1 VDVPLAIAP
10 ELTQRLTNYALDEH
24 ARVLL
29 RQLSPL
35 VEPLIG
41 PAIDQVIA
49 GAVKLPEV
57 ADLWQRHGAEM
68 RRIEIEQFRALLAAE
83 FDAAYLTR
91 CHATTEEETALGF
104 ESRARINCGAL
115 LMRAASDM
123 IARQFWRSGIERT
136 AVLSRAIM
144 FDLTTTSSYYLQII
158 EGAKKNRRK
167 KINEAIAAFSN
178 SIGGVLDSIKATSG
192 SLTKASG
199 AMENAALEA
208 ARRLQLA
215 SEAMAQTRDNVQSAA
230 IASDHMANS
239 IEEIG
244 HQTAN
249 GLAKATSAAAQAGN
263 TNKAML
269 DLNTATEHIGSIVDL
284 ISRIAAQTNLL
295 ALNATI
301 EAARAGE
308 AGRGFAVVAT
318 EVKTLASQTSRA
330 TEQISTQIAAIQQ
343 ATKVT
348 VREITS
354 IAESIT
360 GLAEGAR
367 NIDGAVEEQA
377 STTRQIAEGMQSATS
392 ATSRASDEM
401 VAVQNASMNSASSI
415 NELIG
420 WTERL
425 SAAAREIEKNLDD
438 FASQIRAA

>member
-1 VDVPLAIAP
+1 MAIAP
-10 ELTQRLTNYALDEH
+10 ELTQRLTNYGLDEH
-24 ARVLL
+24 ARLLL
-29 RQLSPL
+29 RQLGP
-35 VEPLIG
+35 VVKPLIG

-57 ADLWQRHGAEM
+57 AELWQRHGTAI
-68 RRIEIEQFRALLAAE
+68 RRIEVEQFGTLLAAE
-83 FDAAYLTR
+83 FDAAYLVR
-91 CHATTEEETALGF
+91 CHATVEEQTALGF

-115 LMRAASDM
+115 LMRAASEM
-123 IARQFWRSGIERT
+123 IARQFWRGSVEC
-136 AVLSRAIM
+136 ASVLSRAIM
-144 FDLTTTSSYYLQII
+144 FDLTTTSTYSLQIA
-158 EGAKKNRRK
+158 EGAKRNRRK
-167 KINEAIAAFSN
+167 KINEAIATFSN
-178 SIGGVLDSIKATSG
+178 SIGGVLDSIKATSS

-199 AMENAALEA
+199 AMENAASEA
-208 ARRLQLA
+208 AQRLQLA
-215 SEAMAQTRDNVQSAA
+215 SQAMVQTRDNVQSAA
-230 IASDHMANS
+230 FASDHMANS

-249 GLAKATSAAAQAGN
+249 GLAKATSAAAQTAN
-263 TNKAML
+263 TNKAMV

-284 ISRIAAQTNLL
+284 ISRIAEQTNLL

-308 AGRGFAVVAT
+308 AGRGFAVVAS
-318 EVKTLASQTSRA
+318 EVKALANQTSRA

-348 VREITS
+348 VKEITS
-354 IAESIT
+354 IAESIAD
-360 GLAEGAR
+360 LAEGAR

-377 STTRQIAEGMQSATS
+377 SVTRQIAEGMQSATS

-401 VAVQNASMNSASSI
+401 NAVQNASINSANSI
-415 NELIG
+415 RELIG

-425 SAAAREIEKNLDD
+425 SAAAHQIKKTLDD

>member
-1 VDVPLAIAP
+1 LAVAP
-10 ELTQRLTNYALDEH
+10 ELTQRLTNYDLDER

-29 RQLSPL
+29 RQLRPL

-68 RRIEIEQFRALLAAE
+68 RRIEIEQFRSLLAAE
-83 FDAAYLTR
+83 FDAAYLAR
-91 CHATTEEETALGF
+91 CRATTEEETALGF
-104 ESRARINCGAL
+104 ESRARINCGAI
-115 LMRAASDM
+115 LMRRASDM
-123 IARQFWRSGIERT
+123 IARQYWRGGIER
-136 AVLSRAIM
+136 ASVLSRAMM
-144 FDLTTTSSYYLQII
+144 FDLATTSSYYLQIM

-167 KINEAIAAFSN
+167 KINDAIAAFSN

-215 SEAMAQTRDNVQSAA
+215 SEAMAQTRDDVRSAA
-230 IASDHMANS
+230 SASDHMANS
-239 IEEIG
+239 VEAIG

-249 GLAKATSAAAQAGN
+249 GLAKAKSAAIQAGN

-301 EAARAGE
+301 EAARAGD

-318 EVKTLASQTSRA
+318 EVKTLANQTSRA

-343 ATKVT
+343 AAKVT

-360 GLAEGAR
+360 DLAEGAR

-401 VAVQNASMNSASSI
+401 VAVQNASTNSANSI

-420 WTERL
+420 WIERL
-425 SAAAREIEKNLDD
+425 SAAAREIEKTLDE
-438 FASQIRAA
+438 FASQVRAA

>member
-1 VDVPLAIAP
+1 
-10 ELTQRLTNYALDEH
+10 
-24 ARVLL
+24 
-29 RQLSPL
+29 
-35 VEPLIG
+35 
-41 PAIDQVIA
+41 
-49 GAVKLPEV
+49 
-57 ADLWQRHGAEM
+57 
-68 RRIEIEQFRALLAAE
+68 
-83 FDAAYLTR
+83 
-91 CHATTEEETALGF
+91 
-104 ESRARINCGAL
+104 
-115 LMRAASDM
+115 
-123 IARQFWRSGIERT
+123 
-136 AVLSRAIM
+136 
-144 FDLTTTSSYYLQII
+144 
-158 EGAKKNRRK
+158 
-167 KINEAIAAFSN
+167 
-178 SIGGVLDSIKATSG
+178 
-192 SLTKASG
+192 
-199 AMENAALEA
+199 MENAAFET

-230 IASDHMANS
+230 SASDHMANS

-249 GLAKATSAAAQAGN
+249 GLAKARSAAAQADN

-269 DLNTATEHIGSIVDL
+269 DLNTATAHIGSIVDL

-301 EAARAGE
+301 EAARAGD

-318 EVKTLASQTSRA
+318 EVKTLANQTSRA

-360 GLAEGAR
+360 DLAEGAR

-401 VAVQNASMNSASSI
+401 VAVQNASTNSASSI

-438 FASQIRAA
+438 FASQVRAA